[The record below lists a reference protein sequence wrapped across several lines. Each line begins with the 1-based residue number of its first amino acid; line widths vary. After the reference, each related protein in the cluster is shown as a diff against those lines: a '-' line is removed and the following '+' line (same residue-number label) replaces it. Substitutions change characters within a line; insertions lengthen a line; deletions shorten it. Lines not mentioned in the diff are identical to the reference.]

1 MYIWNQSR
9 EKMES
14 KLLSS
19 KKVEEEVKQNYEQIE
34 QIENNC

>member
-1 MYIWNQSR
+1 
-9 EKMES
+9 MES

>member
-1 MYIWNQSR
+1 
-9 EKMES
+9 MES
-14 KLLSS
+14 KLLSP